1 METMDIWNW
10 LWVLAFPALLVGAYI
25 TITSAGKRALSR
37 HLSEQ
42 EGPADEWADWKKLAS
57 TTRKR
62 KQVETAEWQKQFL
75 ELLQRTCTGH
85 EYDGNRMQ
93 GWWKCIHCEHEQEW
107 TYSGG
112 CACKVAHDRSIAGQ
126 PFIVLTERNRFCT
139 LHGRA
144 PAVEAIKKFE
154 TSLDRRRQ

>member
-1 METMDIWNW
+1 MEIMDIWNW

-42 EGPADEWADWKKLAS
+42 AQPAGEPHN
-57 TTRKR
+57 R
-62 KQVETAEWQKQFL
+62 KQVELAEWQKQFL
-75 ELLQRTCTGH
+75 DLLQRTCTEH

-112 CACKVAHDRSIAGQ
+112 CACRVMYDGTVARHN
-126 PFIVLTERNRFCT
+126 FVLTERNRFCT

-144 PAVEAIKKFE
+144 PVVEAIKKFE
-154 TSLDRRRQ
+154 VSLDRRRQ